1 MDPSNQSLIRVLE
14 FETQRLGN
22 NIIIFSDQY

>member
-22 NIIIFSDQY
+22 NLIIFSGQY